1 MYNDSCSVDSAAAE
15 FQVFVTA
22 NLCYVLEFYC
32 FIDEFGGFDW
42 CRCSKTSLKLAV
54 SRIKLLKNK
63 KDAQVKQIKREL
75 AQLLETG
82 QERTARIRVC
92 L

>member
-1 MYNDSCSVDSAAAE
+1 MLFVDLG
-15 FQVFVTA
+15 F
-22 NLCYVLEFYC
+22 FYC
-32 FIDEFGGFDW
+32 LIDEFWVVWIGFG
-42 CRCSKTSLKLAV
+42 RSKTALKLAV

-75 AQLLETG
+75 AQMMESG
-82 QERTARIRVC
+82 QYRTARIRVC